1 MTTSIIIF
9 LMNNLSCTISR
20 RIMRA
25 QNLNYYRKVI
35 QMDHPKNSELIK
47 YEMTISIIVITNGLN
62 CTILR
67 ILFKEAIRYIK

>member
-9 LMNNLSCTISR
+9 LMNNLSCTISC

-35 QMDHPKNSELIK
+35 QMDHPKNSKLIK
-47 YEMTISIIVITNGLN
+47 YEMTISIIVITNCLN
-62 CTILR
+62 CTILC
-67 ILFKEAIRYIK
+67 ILFKKAIRYIK